1 MRIRILFFVFFS
13 TLITQ
18 PNVKLT
24 QAIISFTGSHPFHD
38 WTGISTNVNL
48 KTNCLETEICDFT
61 FTIPWTSFDSGN
73 DNRDNN
79 MLYYVNA
86 FDFPNIEMK
95 FKQIDLSKL
104 IEFENS
110 ITGILTINGINQN
123 FSIGVDYQL
132 KHNHF
137 KVSSSFDISLDNFKI
152 NRPSLL
158 LIPIDDLIYI
168 HVDIDGIKN

>member
-1 MRIRILFFVFFS
+1 
-13 TLITQ
+13 
-18 PNVKLT
+18 
-24 QAIISFTGSHPFHD
+24 
-38 WTGISTNVNL
+38 
-48 KTNCLETEICDFT
+48 
-61 FTIPWTSFDSGN
+61 
-73 DNRDNN
+73 